1 MRAPSK
7 LINISKELN
16 PSFFKNEDFK
26 KGAVLTF
33 EKDGVRTDYKIVR
46 LNRSK
51 QTCSVIETKLY
62 TEDEI
67 NAMDRLEAEEIIK
80 NG

>member
-1 MRAPSK
+1 MTK
-7 LINISKELN
+7 KIDISSILN
-16 PSFFKNEDFK
+16 PSFFENPDFK

-33 EKDGVRTDYKIVR
+33 EKDGVKTDFKIVR

-51 QTCSVIETKLY
+51 RICVVTETKLY

-67 NAMDRLEAEEIIK
+67 NAMSREDAEEIIS
-80 NG
+80 GQR